1 MFCMKRLLPILLLV
15 FSVGVG
21 ADVTG
26 SVRVT
31 DGDSIKIGNTRV
43 RLHGIDAPERKQS
56 CKKNSHTWRC
66 GSEATSRLRGMV
78 DGREV
83 HCKGNRKDRYG
94 RLLAVCFVNGT
105 NVNAA
110 MVQFGLA
117 LAYRKYS
124 SAYVSQ
130 QRDAKRAK
138 RGLWAGEFVAP
149 WDWRRGKRLESKDT
163 NQANCC
169 KICRK
174 GKACGNSCI
183 RKTYTCHKSPGC
195 ACDAK

>member
-1 MFCMKRLLPILLLV
+1 M

-43 RLHGIDAPERKQS
+43 RLHGIDAPEKKQS
-56 CKKNSHTWRC
+56 CKRNSHTWRC
-66 GSEATSRLRGMV
+66 GSEATSRLRGML

-110 MVQFGLA
+110 MVQSGLT

-124 SAYVSQ
+124 SDYVSQ
-130 QRDAKRAK
+130 ERDAKRGK
-138 RGLWAGEFVAP
+138 RGLWAGKFVAP
-149 WDWRRGKRLESKDT
+149 WNWRRSKRLESQDM
-163 NQANCC
+163 N
-169 KICRK
+169 
-174 GKACGNSCI
+174 
-183 RKTYTCHKSPGC
+183 
-195 ACDAK
+195 

>member
-1 MFCMKRLLPILLLV
+1 MKRLLPILLLV

-26 SVRVT
+26 SARVT
-31 DGDSIKIGNTRV
+31 DGDSIKIGDTRV
-43 RLHGIDAPERKQS
+43 RLHGIDAPERNQS
-56 CKKNSHTWRC
+56 CQKNGRTWRC
-66 GSEATSRLRGMV
+66 GSAATSRLRGMV
-78 DGREV
+78 SGREV
-83 HCKGNRKDRYG
+83 QCKGNRKDRYG
-94 RLLAVCFVNGT
+94 RLLAVCHVNGT
-105 NVNAA
+105 DVNAA
-110 MVQFGLA
+110 MVKSGLA

-130 QRDAKRAK
+130 ERDAKRAK

-149 WDWRRGKRLESKDT
+149 WDWRRGKRLENKDAD
-163 NQANCC
+163 QSSCC

-183 RKTYTCHKSPGC
+183 RKTYTCSKPPGC
-195 ACDAK
+195 ACNAK